1 MGGELGAAKKLKFS
15 GRRILGIASIAIG
28 VVVLACVVVFLSF
41 PDAFVQRFVEERVT
55 RRLAAAYPG
64 YSIRISGMHF
74 NIVENRLACDT
85 VMLRQNDSSFSCS
98 VASLS
103 VSGIHWLGL
112 LRGGSSDPGNFA
124 GTVLEA
130 GRIDMAFQPSGY
142 GLRCGPLRVSVPDS
156 EIVAESLEMH
166 PLENDEQFFAGSR
179 FRKTRFGIAAHQC
192 RLQGVPFAG
201 VLRGENIRARSLRCQ
216 DVSADVLINKDKPS
230 VENARRPR
238 MPSEILSSMKDTVG
252 LDSLI
257 ITGCR
262 LKYSERFVRGRNPA
276 TLTFDRVQVLVT
288 GVASHAGADAEADIQ
303 ARGTF
308 MGGGTIT
315 MAMSIPLSGPQF
327 SFGYSGS
334 LSGMDLS
341 RLNPWIGPSDQ
352 TRIKSGM
359 LGSASFDIAVNA
371 GSATGHVHAVY
382 RDLVVA
388 SISARTG
395 SENGLVE
402 RFSSWVAKNV
412 KIRGTNTPDK
422 AGAMKVGTVK
432 YSRKKDDPFFGFTW
446 FALRSGVGD
455 VVGF

>member
-1 MGGELGAAKKLKFS
+1 MDRVSKAAQSRKFS
-15 GRRILGIASIAIG
+15 GRRILVIASLAFG
-28 VVVLACVVVFLSF
+28 VVVLACVVVYLSF

-74 NIVENRLACDT
+74 DVLENRLACDT
-85 VMLRQNDSSFSCS
+85 VMLRKNDSSLSCS

-103 VSGIHWLGL
+103 VSGIHWLAL

-130 GRIDMAFQPSGY
+130 GRIDMAFRPSGY
-142 GLRCGPLRVSVPDS
+142 GLRCGPFRASVPAS
-156 EIVAESLEMH
+156 EIVAYSLEMH

-179 FRKTRFGIAAHQC
+179 FRKTRFALAAREC
-192 RLQGVPFAG
+192 RLEGVPFAG
-201 VLRGENIRARSLRCQ
+201 VLRGEHIRARSFRCQ

-230 VENARRPR
+230 VETAGSAR
-238 MPSEILSSMKDTVG
+238 MPNEILSSMKDTGG
-252 LDSLI
+252 LDSLL
-257 ITGCR
+257 ITDCR

-276 TLTFDRVQVLVT
+276 TLTFDKMQLLVT
-288 GVASHAGADAEADIQ
+288 GVANHTGPDAEADIQ
-303 ARGTF
+303 AQGTF
-308 MGGGTIT
+308 MGGGLLT
-315 MAMSIPLSGPQF
+315 MAMSIPLSGPRF

-334 LSGMDLS
+334 LGGMDLS
-341 RLNPWIGPSDQ
+341 RLNPWLGPSDQ
-352 TRIKSGM
+352 TRIKSGT
-359 LGSASFDIAVNA
+359 LGSASFNIVVNA
-371 GSATGHVHAVY
+371 GSATGHVRAVY

-412 KIRGTNTPDK
+412 KIRGTNAPDK
-422 AGAMKVGTVK
+422 AGAMKIGTVK
-432 YSRKKDDPFFGFTW
+432 YSRKKSDPFFGFTW
-446 FALRSGVGD
+446 FALRSGLGD